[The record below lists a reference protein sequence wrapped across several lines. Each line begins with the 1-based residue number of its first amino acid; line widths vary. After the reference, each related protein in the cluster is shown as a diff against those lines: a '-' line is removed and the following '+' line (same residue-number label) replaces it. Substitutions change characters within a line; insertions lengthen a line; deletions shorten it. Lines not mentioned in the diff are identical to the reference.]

1 MFYLLKIISLKR
13 LYKQLIVLLS
23 DIFLSL
29 IATLLSIF
37 LTNDL
42 IIFNYTQNIILFI
55 IYSLGFIPFFI
66 SFSLYRK
73 IFRYTGYYTIF
84 TILNAI
90 IIFNLFFYLIIY
102 FSKIDLLNISFTI
115 VYSLIFFVL
124 VFSSRI
130 TASIII
136 NIVSTDYNNENVII
150 YGVNEI
156 SEKLL
161 GVLNKNVYCIIS
173 DNIDEQNQYLNKYKI
188 INSSNLKTI
197 LQNNLITK
205 IYFCEANLDNTK
217 KKSVINQI
225 SSFNVGIIFLDT
237 VDSLYSNKINSFID
251 NIEVDMITNR
261 NLNYQSD
268 KIVNLLNNKN
278 CLVTGGGGSIGSQL
292 CLELLKYNIN
302 TLYIV
307 DNSEYNLFKINEEIK
322 NLIKQKNLNTIIT
335 AKLINLNDK
344 NILKN
349 FLNKIHID
357 ILFHVAA
364 YKHVELVEKNV
375 IEAINNN
382 IFGTINL
389 LENLDYHHL
398 KNITLVSSDK
408 AVKPINIMGQTKRFN
423 EILFQKYS
431 QKYVNTIFSVVR
443 FGNVVKSA
451 GSVIPKFI
459 NQIKLGNNVTVTD
472 PEVKRYFMSINEAVS
487 LILNSTSLS
496 NKFEIYYLQMGEQ
509 IKIVNIAKKIINL
522 SGYNYTYDKNEKGKS
537 ILIEFVG
544 LKKGEKLEEDLFDDA
559 NFETT
564 NNNNI
569 LQLNRPFHKINV
581 VEFNNELENL
591 KLSIQNNDID
601 NANLIVKKIINKKYF

>member
-1 MFYLLKIISLKR
+1 MFYLLKIINLKR
-13 LYKQLIVLLS
+13 LYKQFIVLVS

-29 IATLLSIF
+29 IATILSIF

-42 IIFNYTQNIILFI
+42 IIFNYTQNIILFS

-66 SFSLYRK
+66 SFGLYRK

-130 TASIII
+130 TASILI
-136 NIVSTDYNNENVII
+136 NLVSTDYHNENVII

-161 GVLNKNVYCIIS
+161 GILNKNIYCIIS
-173 DNIDEQNQYLNKYKI
+173 DNVDEQDQYFNKYKI
-188 INSSNLKTI
+188 INSSNLITI
-197 LQNNLITK
+197 VRNKNISK
-205 IYFCEANLDNTK
+205 IYYCEKYIDNNK
-217 KKSVINQI
+217 KKILINQL
-225 SSFNVGIIFLDT
+225 STFNVGIIFLDK
-237 VDSLYSNKINSFID
+237 VDSLYSNQINSFID
-251 NIEVDMITNR
+251 NVELDTIMNR
-261 NLNYQSD
+261 NLDFQSD
-268 KIVNLLNNKN
+268 KIINLLNNRN

-292 CLELLKYNIN
+292 CLEIIKYNIN

-307 DNSEYNLFKINEEIK
+307 DNSEYNLFKIYEELKI
-322 NLIKQKNLNTIIT
+322 LIKQKSLNTKIE

-349 FLNKIHID
+349 FLNNVHVD

-389 LENLDYHHL
+389 LDNLNYNYL

-431 QKYVNTIFSVVR
+431 QKHLNTIFSVVR

-459 NQIKLGNNVTVTD
+459 NQIKSGSNVTVTD

-522 SGYNYTYDKNEKGKS
+522 SGYNYTYNINEKGKS
-537 ILIEFVG
+537 IPIEFVG

-564 NNNNI
+564 NNDNI
-569 LQLNRPFHKINV
+569 LQLNKLFYQIDTMQFDK
-581 VEFNNELENL
+581 ELENL
-591 KLSIQNNDID
+591 KSSIKNNDIE
-601 NANLIVKKIINKKYF
+601 NTKIIVKKLINKKYF

>member
-1 MFYLLKIISLKR
+1 MFYLLKIINLKR

-23 DIFLSL
+23 DIFFSL

-136 NIVSTDYNNENVII
+136 NIVSTDYNNESVII

-173 DNIDEQNQYLNKYKI
+173 DNIDEQNQFLNKYKI
-188 INSSNLKTI
+188 INSSNLKNI

-205 IYFCEANLDNTK
+205 IYFCEANLDNNK
-217 KKSVINQI
+217 KKFVINQI
-225 SSFNVGIIFLDT
+225 SGFNIGIIFLDT

-261 NLNYQSD
+261 NLNYQCFYHFENQEYLNFQNSMH
-268 KIVNLLNNKN
+268 NFTFLLSY
-278 CLVTGGGGSIGSQL
+278 C
-292 CLELLKYNIN
+292 
-302 TLYIV
+302 
-307 DNSEYNLFKINEEIK
+307 
-322 NLIKQKNLNTIIT
+322 
-335 AKLINLNDK
+335 
-344 NILKN
+344 
-349 FLNKIHID
+349 
-357 ILFHVAA
+357 
-364 YKHVELVEKNV
+364 
-375 IEAINNN
+375 
-382 IFGTINL
+382 
-389 LENLDYHHL
+389 
-398 KNITLVSSDK
+398 
-408 AVKPINIMGQTKRFN
+408 
-423 EILFQKYS
+423 
-431 QKYVNTIFSVVR
+431 
-443 FGNVVKSA
+443 
-451 GSVIPKFI
+451 
-459 NQIKLGNNVTVTD
+459 
-472 PEVKRYFMSINEAVS
+472 
-487 LILNSTSLS
+487 
-496 NKFEIYYLQMGEQ
+496 
-509 IKIVNIAKKIINL
+509 
-522 SGYNYTYDKNEKGKS
+522 
-537 ILIEFVG
+537 
-544 LKKGEKLEEDLFDDA
+544 
-559 NFETT
+559 
-564 NNNNI
+564 
-569 LQLNRPFHKINV
+569 
-581 VEFNNELENL
+581 
-591 KLSIQNNDID
+591 
-601 NANLIVKKIINKKYF
+601 